1 MLNNPI
7 NEFIN
12 TISNN
17 NKINNNINN
26 NMNFNN
32 NMNYNN
38 MLNNNM
44 INIFPHD
51 ERLENLKMQI
61 FKNICLKFQ
70 KKQANNYIRK
80 YFYNWLKKAIKLEI
94 NEEKEKAKQ
103 KEIDYKNK
111 EAQIIDK
118 YEKVITEFKN
128 KKIEDDDLSSKIKK
142 ELETSKKELKQ
153 MEYELRKS
161 SYIQFK
167 DKSNQ
172 KLLLNYK
179 GLNILERAVWRTTC
193 EDPLEVMGNKI

>member
-1 MLNNPI
+1 
-7 NEFIN
+7 
-12 TISNN
+12 
-17 NKINNNINN
+17 
-26 NMNFNN
+26 MNFNN

-38 MLNNNM
+38 MINNNM

-128 KKIEDDDLSSKIKK
+128 KKIEDDDLSLFCFVIIFS
-142 ELETSKKELKQ
+142 
-153 MEYELRKS
+153 
-161 SYIQFK
+161 F
-167 DKSNQ
+167 
-172 KLLLNYK
+172 
-179 GLNILERAVWRTTC
+179 
-193 EDPLEVMGNKI
+193 